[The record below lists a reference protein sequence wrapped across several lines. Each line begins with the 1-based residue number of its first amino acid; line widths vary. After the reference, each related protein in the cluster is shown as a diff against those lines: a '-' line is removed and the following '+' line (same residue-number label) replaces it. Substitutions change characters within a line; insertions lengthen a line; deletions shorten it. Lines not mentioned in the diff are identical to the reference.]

1 MDELKR
7 AVVDELLRG
16 SSDAARSFPWAG
28 MYEEWFF
35 EADLWK
41 SGDPFPWNDAA
52 PKGCREVAKLFARR
66 WNPSQDIQDAAEE
79 MKRQLARWKVW
90 GIDDEDVVLRPWFV
104 GRCFLEFLSQKHF
117 SEQEQKELDAEG
129 SLYWLLLKRLP
140 SGEEVQRLWEPLAD
154 SKAPGELTSD
164 DLWSP
169 VRKGLMNLAEKLQVE
184 GRAWGSD
191 AALVQKIGNALRHIG
206 QRTTEK
212 ARYEQEAER
221 LDANLRKV
229 KVGNPDRQQMLEK
242 LTEIERE
249 VGAINGWLAQRLR
262 CPPDELPNNTTIESK
277 NERCNELWKRLTGE
291 NGGPRRQEKAR
302 P

>member
-1 MDELKR
+1 
-7 AVVDELLRG
+7 
-16 SSDAARSFPWAG
+16 
-28 MYEEWFF
+28 MY
-35 EADLWK
+35 
-41 SGDPFPWNDAA
+41 
-52 PKGCREVAKLFARR
+52 
-66 WNPSQDIQDAAEE
+66 
-79 MKRQLARWKVW
+79 
-90 GIDDEDVVLRPWFV
+90 
-104 GRCFLEFLSQKHF
+104 
-117 SEQEQKELDAEG
+117 
-129 SLYWLLLKRLP
+129 
-140 SGEEVQRLWEPLAD
+140 
-154 SKAPGELTSD
+154 
-164 DLWSP
+164 
-169 VRKGLMNLAEKLQVE
+169 LAEKLQVK
-184 GRAWGSD
+184 GRASGSD

-249 VGAINGWLAQRLR
+249 VGATNGWLAQRLR